1 MGVQILKTDDGEELI
16 VLSRRDYE
24 ALLARAGDEDAE
36 DRMTLILAAEA
47 RAETPLPEPVSTAIL
62 GGDSMLKAL
71 RTWRGMT
78 QTELAIRSGINQ
90 GFISEIENRTK
101 SGPIETIAKLAAA
114 LDVQQGW
121 LMAIRPVTAVEPLMP
136 KATKSLT

>member
-1 MGVQILKTDDGEELI
+1 MHWTVPKL
-16 VLSRRDYE
+16 RRDYD
-24 ALLARAGDEDAE
+24 ALLARAGDEEAE
-36 DRMTLILAAEA
+36 DRITLIIAAEA
-47 RAETPLPEPVSTAIL
+47 RAETPLPEPVSAAIL
-62 GGDSMLKAL
+62 GGDSILRAL

-101 SGPIETIAKLAAA
+101 TGTIETIAKLAAA

-121 LMAIRPVTAVEPLMP
+121 LG
-136 KATKSLT
+136 

>member
-16 VLSRRDYE
+16 VLSRRDYD

-36 DRMTLILAAEA
+36 GRMTLIIAAEA

-62 GGDSMLKAL
+62 GGDSVLKAL

-78 QTELAIRSGINQ
+78 QTELATRSGINQ

-101 SGPIETIAKLAAA
+101 TGTPETLAKLAAA
-114 LDVQQGW
+114 LDVERRW
-121 LMAIRPVTAVEPLMP
+121 LGGNRSGGGVR
-136 KATKSLT
+136 